1 MIVERLPISP
11 AEIKRM
17 RALRANNAVGNIQD
31 QYVNNETYLR
41 LKVALVNNNRSYTFN
56 FFPDASTQR
65 PGELRLLRNDAC
77 VITGLGLF
85 INKYST
91 ASSSNNLVGNNQL
104 YSYPDPAF
112 FVGNPASG
120 ADEWDCLEAVFH
132 SDLVLRTQSNDRT
145 TTLPTEQF
153 RNVPQRLYAASGTQP
168 AQFDFEQCIIDVEP
182 FPVLNGQDD
191 NYFNLMLPSN
201 ADLGVLAGGIN
212 ASAAAVTTANELTL
226 IVRCNLYIGASA
238 VALRNGAIN
247 G

>member
-1 MIVERLPISP
+1 MNVNMPISP

-17 RALRANNAVGNIQD
+17 RALRAGNAVGNIGD
-31 QYVNNETYLR
+31 QYVTNETYLI
-41 LKVALVNNNRSYTFN
+41 LKTALVNNNRSYVFN

-65 PGELRLLRNDAC
+65 PGEIRLLRNDAC

-91 ASSSNNLVGNNQL
+91 ASASNNLVGNSQL
-104 YSYPDPAF
+104 YSYPDPEF

-120 ADEWDCLEAVFH
+120 ADEYDCLEAVFH
-132 SDLVLRTQSNDRT
+132 SGLVLRTQSNDRT
-145 TTLPTEQF
+145 TNLPTEQF
-153 RNVPQRLYAASGTQP
+153 RQVPQRLYDATGVQP
-168 AQFDFEQCIIDVEP
+168 AQWSLEDFIVDIEP

-191 NYFNLMLPSN
+191 NYFNMTLPSN

-212 ASAAAVTTANELTL
+212 GSAAAVTTANELTL